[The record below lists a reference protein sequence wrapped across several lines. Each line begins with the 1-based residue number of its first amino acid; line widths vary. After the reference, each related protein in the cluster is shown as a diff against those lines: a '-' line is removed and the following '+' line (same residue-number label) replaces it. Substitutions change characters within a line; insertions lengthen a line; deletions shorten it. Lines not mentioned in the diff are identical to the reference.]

1 MHEANLESAAGAKI
15 CIYCGQDC
23 SDRPRVRDPRN
34 RYACRKCAEHASK
47 DWSRQGPLAATA
59 DPDLVFDVE
68 PAPADTAEPLYCA
81 VCLKK
86 IVTGNS
92 ICTRCNYDPAV
103 GLTED
108 TLVGRRKLGAE
119 GLTCIKCG
127 YILRGLKSMRCP
139 ECGEHIRPR
148 SISDRKAG
156 RFKDEAT
163 REAYRTPL
171 LMLGVSMGVLLPW
184 MALTD
189 GPVAASAFAAAF
201 GLSVLLA
208 LAGLF
213 ICSVLW
219 MGFDAPWHLNLLRI
233 AGIFAA
239 MDLTDYAIDELAG
252 GFFVLKLISFVIFLR
267 IFAEIMDMTWTDV
280 LGLWVVLIIINTGIA
295 LAMFSA
301 GW

>member
-34 RYACRKCAEHASK
+34 RYACRECAEHASK

-68 PAPADTAEPLYCA
+68 PAPADTAEPLRCA
-81 VCLKK
+81 VCLKQ
-86 IVTGNS
+86 IVTGSS

-108 TLVGRRKLGAE
+108 TLVGRARLGAE
-119 GLTCIKCG
+119 GLQCVNCD
-127 YILRGLKSMRCP
+127 YSLRGLKVMRCP

-148 SISDRKAG
+148 LSGDRKAG

-171 LMLGVSMGVLLPW
+171 LMLGVSMAVLLPW
-184 MALTD
+184 MAVMN
-189 GPVAASAFAAAF
+189 GPLAAGVFVMVF

-208 LAGLF
+208 LGGLF

-219 MGFDAPWHLNLLRI
+219 MGFDAPWHLSALRI

-239 MDLTDYAIDELAG
+239 MDLTDYAIDSLAG
-252 GFFVLKLISFVIFLR
+252 GFFVLDLISFVIFLR
-267 IFAEIMDMTWTDV
+267 VFAEIMDMTWTDV
-280 LGLWVVLIIINTGIA
+280 LGLWVVLIVINMGIR
-295 LAMFSA
+295 LAIFSA